1 MPTPQTFKNH
11 TRFDPLLHF
20 FVIPILFIN
29 LIVTITVAVQQRNH
43 PLFLHLWLV
52 VMALALLGL
61 AAVARSSALRA
72 QNRVIRLEERLRL
85 GTLISPPDSAHIHEL
100 TTRQL
105 VALRFASDAELPDLV
120 HKTLTQRLEP
130 KAIKQ
135 SIVTW
140 RPDHER
146 V

>member
-1 MPTPQTFKNH
+1 MPSEQSYKSH
-11 TRFDPLLHF
+11 TRFDPLFHF
-20 FVIPILFIN
+20 FVIPLLLIN
-29 LIVTITVAVQQRNH
+29 LVVTITVAIQRGH
-43 PLFLHLWLV
+43 PHLFLHLWLV

-61 AAVARSSALRA
+61 AGVARSSALRA

-85 GTLISPPDSAHIHEL
+85 GALISAPDSAHIQEL
-100 TTRQL
+100 STRQL
-105 VALRFASDAELPDLV
+105 IALRFASDAEIPELV